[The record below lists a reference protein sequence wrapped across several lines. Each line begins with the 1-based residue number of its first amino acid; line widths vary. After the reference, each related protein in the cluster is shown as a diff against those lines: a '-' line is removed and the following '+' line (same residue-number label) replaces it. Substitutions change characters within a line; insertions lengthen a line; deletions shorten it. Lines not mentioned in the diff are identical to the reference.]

1 MKTFNKI
8 FTLVLLP
15 AMLWLASGCKK
26 QLDLFPL
33 NDLTPDKVY
42 KDAAGYRQVMA
53 KMYGAFATTG
63 NNGPAGSPDIPGGG
77 DEGFSDFVRGMWNAQ
92 ELPTDEA
99 VVGWG
104 DIGLQDFHNM
114 NWTAENGFI
123 RRLYARSYFQIV
135 LCNEYLRE
143 STESKLSERGISG
156 ADAANIQKSRL
167 EARFLRAFQYWVLMD
182 LFGNVPFVTELDLIG
197 SNLPKQIN
205 RQKLFEYVES
215 ELLAI
220 ENGLSEPRTNEYGRV
235 DRAAAWALLGRLYLN
250 AKTYTGSEKLNEAV
264 TYSKKVIDAGYNLHT
279 DYKQLMLA
287 DNDQLRSTEFIFTVN
302 YDGNSTQTYGGTT
315 FLMNASIGPPMVAS
329 EYGTN
334 GSWQGLRVTKNLPL
348 LFPDTGFSTSTTPDN
363 RAQFFRGGSTID
375 IANIAK
381 FSDGYK
387 VIKYRNIR
395 FDGTPGKNAAN
406 SFSDTDFPLF
416 RLAEQ
421 YLIYAEATLRG
432 GNGDRGLALQYI
444 NTLRTRAV
452 ATQITDGELT
462 LDFLLDERARE
473 LYWEGHRR
481 TDLIRYDRFTKGYNW
496 PWKGGVIDGKDV
508 EDYLKL
514 YPIPSNELQ
523 ANRNLRQNP
532 GPY

>member
-8 FTLVLLP
+8 FIWVLLP
-15 AMLWLASGCKK
+15 ALFWTASGCKK

-42 KDAAGYRQVMA
+42 ANAAGYRQVLA
-53 KMYGAFATTG
+53 KVYGSFATTG
-63 NNGPAGSPDIPGGG
+63 NNGPAGSADIPGGG

-104 DIGLQDFHNM
+104 DIGLQDFHNL

-143 STESKLSERGISG
+143 STDTKLSERGIAG
-156 ADAANIQKSRL
+156 ADADDIRLSRF

-182 LFGNVPFVTELDLIG
+182 LFGNVPFVTENDLIG
-197 SNLPKQIN
+197 SNLPRQIN
-205 RQKLFEYVES
+205 RADLFNYIES

-220 ENGLSEPRTNEYGRV
+220 EGALKEPRTQLYGRA
-235 DRAAAWALLGRLYLN
+235 DRGAAWALSARLYLN
-250 AKTYTGSEKLNEAV
+250 AKTYTGSERLNDAV
-264 TYSKKVIDAGYNLHT
+264 TYSKRVIDAGYTLHT

-287 DNDQLRSTEFIFTVN
+287 DNDQLRSSEFIFTVN
-302 YDGNSTQTYGGTT
+302 YDGNSTQTFGGTT
-315 FLMNASIGPPMVAS
+315 FLTNASIGAPMVAAD
-329 EYGTN
+329 YGTN
-334 GSWQGLRVTKNLPL
+334 GSWAGLRVTKNLPM
-348 LFPDTGFSTSTTPDN
+348 LFPDSGFSTSALPDR
-363 RAQFFRGGSTID
+363 RAQFFKGGSTID
-375 IANIAK
+375 IANIAN
-381 FSDGYK
+381 FPDGYK
-387 VIKYRNIR
+387 VIKYRNIK
-395 FDGTPGKNAAN
+395 FDGTPGKNWNN
-406 SFSDTDFPLF
+406 SFSDSDFPLF

-421 YLIYAEATLRG
+421 YLIYAEATQRG
-432 GNGDRGLALQYI
+432 GNGDAGLALQYI
-444 NTLRTRAV
+444 NNLRTRAEAEQV
-452 ATQITDGELT
+452 TAID
-462 LDFLLDERARE
+462 LDFILDERSRE

-481 TDLIRYDRFTKGYNW
+481 TDLIRFDKFTKNYNW
-496 PWKGGVIDGKDV
+496 PWKGGAIDGRDV

>member
-1 MKTFNKI
+1 MKTLKKI
-8 FTLVLLP
+8 LGFAVMP
-15 AMLWLASGCKK
+15 ALLWLASGCQK

-42 KDAAGYRQVMA
+42 KDAAGYKQVLA
-53 KMYGAFATTG
+53 KVYGSFATTG
-63 NNGPAGSPDIPGGG
+63 NNGPAGNPDIPGGG

-143 STESKLSERGISG
+143 STDEKLSTRGISG
-156 ADAANIQKSRL
+156 ADANDIRASRS

-182 LFGNVPFVTELDLIG
+182 LFGNVPFVTENDAIG
-197 SNLPKQIN
+197 SNLPLQIQ
-205 RQKLFEYVES
+205 RADLFNYVES
-215 ELLAI
+215 ELRAI
-220 ENGLSEPRTNEYGRV
+220 EGSLREPRTHEYGRA
-235 DRAAAWALLGRLYLN
+235 DKGAAWALLARLYLN
-250 AKTYTGSEKLNEAV
+250 AKTYTGTERLNDAV
-264 TYSKKVIDAGYNLHT
+264 TYSKRVIDAGYTLHNN
-279 DYKQLMLA
+279 YRQLMLA
-287 DNDQLRSTEFIFTVN
+287 DNDQLRNSEFIFTVN

-315 FLMNASIGPPMVAS
+315 FLMNASIGAPMIAAD
-329 EYGTN
+329 YGTN
-334 GSWQGLRVTKNLPL
+334 GSWAGLRTTKVLPL
-348 LFPDTGFSTSTTPDN
+348 LFPDTGFSASTLPDR
-363 RAQFFRGGSTID
+363 RAQFFRGGSTLDINS
-375 IANIAK
+375 IAN
-381 FSDGYK
+381 FGDGYK
-387 VIKYRNIR
+387 VTKYRNIR

-406 SFSDTDFPLF
+406 SFSDSDFPLF

-432 GNGDRGLALQYI
+432 GNGDLGLALEYI
-444 NTLRTRAV
+444 NRLRDRAEAERV
-452 ATQITDGELT
+452 TEINLN
-462 LDFLLDERARE
+462 FILDERARE

-481 TDLIRYDRFTKGYNW
+481 TDLIRFDKFTKNYNW

-514 YPIPSNELQ
+514 YPIPSNDLL
-523 ANRNLRQNP
+523 ANRNLKQNP